1 MVDSAKEEVLLT
13 LGNKLKTKMAA
24 QTRTLYKSVAQ
35 VGDSPC
41 AMYFPLD
48 GGEKQLTSVIKHLLR
63 CNKSLAQEI
72 IKKRRILRER
82 AKARPTPMM
91 TTDYDYVTCVADLR
105 TEIVNMEALLIL
117 NSVFLLLR
125 CTSLTVI
132 CR

>member
-41 AMYFPLD
+41 AKYFPLD

-63 CNKSLAQEI
+63 CNKSLAQKI
-72 IKKRRILRER
+72 VKKRRILRER

-91 TTDYDYVTCVADLR
+91 TADSFFSR
-105 TEIVNMEALLIL
+105 RA
-117 NSVFLLLR
+117 
-125 CTSLTVI
+125 
-132 CR
+132 